1 MHCYWIHMLVLVH
14 FKLLVLS
21 LIQKTKTTFTI
32 KDMVKVTI
40 SSAVI
45 SVFVLAF
52 YFHKPVNSNPL
63 LSDCIP
69 TTVSYT
75 SSFEHNLKT
84 LLKSLVNNTPSSTG
98 YNDTSYGEGLDQVY
112 GQALCRGDVNVT
124 DCQKCLESA
133 SQGIMN
139 KCKTTR
145 AIIWYE
151 VCQIHYFPY
160 DFRKMQIY
168 AGKKPEKSYHRKKVA
183 HPDQFRL
190 AWTKLIKK
198 LSDEAI
204 NDSNGTMFKTG
215 DTEYSKGKIY
225 GLVQCT
231 RDIPKRECKICL
243 RSALGDIQGF
253 FPSEEGGIIL
263 SSNCNVRFEIFRFF
277 YTQSS
282 KADGSMR
289 HKGKKRKILLVA
301 SCTSSLLVILMCSFA
316 VYLRRKKNPKQD
328 EVKSQNALLS
338 YSLSPRAITVAGKDD
353 ELVSTEELPFMDL
366 ATISAATDGFSDHK
380 KLGQGGFGC
389 VYKGVLPDGKEVAVK
404 RLSGKSWQGDEE
416 FKNEL
421 VLIAKLQHR
430 NLVRLLGC
438 AVEGQEKLLV
448 YEFMPNNSLDSF
460 IFDSDK
466 RALLDWKTRYSI
478 ICGIARGLLY
488 LHEDSRLRIIHRDLK
503 PSNVLLDSEMVAK
516 ISDFGLARIFCED
529 QNTANT
535 KKVVGTYG
543 YMAPEY
549 AMDGQFSAK
558 SDAFSFGVILLEI
571 ISGKKSCSSH
581 LSEKAQTLIRYAW
594 QLWREGKEVE
604 FVDPLMMESSPT
616 EDIIRC
622 MHIGL
627 LCVQEDPNDR
637 PTMSSVVVLLGS
649 GTVGLFT
656 KIWEN
661 KDKF

>member
-1 MHCYWIHMLVLVH
+1 
-14 FKLLVLS
+14 
-21 LIQKTKTTFTI
+21 
-32 KDMVKVTI
+32 MVKVTI

-98 YNDTSYGEGLDQVY
+98 YKDTSYGDGLDQVY

-282 KADGSMR
+282 KDGSMR

-316 VYLRRKKNPKQD
+316 VYLKRKKNPKQGESYEITIQHYRCD
-328 EVKSQNALLS
+328 LPY
-338 YSLSPRAITVAGKDD
+338 YSLTYVFLTD
-353 ELVSTEELPFMDL
+353 E
-366 ATISAATDGFSDHK
+366 
-380 KLGQGGFGC
+380 
-389 VYKGVLPDGKEVAVK
+389 
-404 RLSGKSWQGDEE
+404 
-416 FKNEL
+416 
-421 VLIAKLQHR
+421 
-430 NLVRLLGC
+430 
-438 AVEGQEKLLV
+438 
-448 YEFMPNNSLDSF
+448 
-460 IFDSDK
+460 
-466 RALLDWKTRYSI
+466 
-478 ICGIARGLLY
+478 
-488 LHEDSRLRIIHRDLK
+488 
-503 PSNVLLDSEMVAK
+503 
-516 ISDFGLARIFCED
+516 
-529 QNTANT
+529 
-535 KKVVGTYG
+535 
-543 YMAPEY
+543 
-549 AMDGQFSAK
+549 
-558 SDAFSFGVILLEI
+558 
-571 ISGKKSCSSH
+571 
-581 LSEKAQTLIRYAW
+581 AW

-649 GTVGLFT
+649 GTVSLPQPRQPAFCVPKVIPINQSSFT
-656 KIWEN
+656 NRSVSDTTASIQ
-661 KDKF
+661 